1 MCLSSNLS
9 CELTINENILINS
22 NIEILKMTQSTG
34 FENNYKYSRK
44 FINVSENHP
53 LKNILF
59 DPQTNGPML
68 IAIKKQNKDKFENF
82 FYDKMNIKPILIG
95 RFINKLEKIIFIN

>member
-1 MCLSSNLS
+1 
-9 CELTINENILINS
+9 
-22 NIEILKMTQSTG
+22 MTQSTG

-44 FINVSENHP
+44 FISVSENHP